1 MNPLEEPLPVCDPAA
16 LARLR
21 KWGGEEL
28 LTELIALF
36 VSEGPRYLRA
46 ARSGVRNETPLET
59 ERAAH
64 ALRSCCG
71 QVGALRAQALCS
83 LIESRAAGGDLAG
96 AAELLDSLE
105 IELSRYLEEIP
116 DRPRET

>member
-1 MNPLEEPLPVCDPAA
+1 MNPLEEQLPVCDARA

-36 VSEGPRYLRA
+36 VSEVPRYLRA
-46 ARSGVRNETPLET
+46 ARTGVRNEAPLET

-64 ALRSCCG
+64 ALRSNCG
-71 QVGALRAQALCS
+71 QVGALRAQALCA
-83 LIESRAAGGDLAG
+83 LIESRAAGGDLTD
-96 AAELLDSLE
+96 AADLLDSLE
-105 IELSRYLEEIP
+105 MELARYLEEIP
-116 DRPRET
+116 DGPRET